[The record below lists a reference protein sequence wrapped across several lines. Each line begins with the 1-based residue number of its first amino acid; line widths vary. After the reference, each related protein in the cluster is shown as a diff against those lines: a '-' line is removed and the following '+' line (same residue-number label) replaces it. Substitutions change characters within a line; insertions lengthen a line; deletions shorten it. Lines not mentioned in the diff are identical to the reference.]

1 MKRSFVFK
9 FIVLLL
15 IIFAALFVYSKATN
29 TPISNILDS
38 IFSGEYTE
46 SPDSSTP
53 TPDTNITL
61 DINGKYTSKEEVGL
75 YIHLYGCLPSNY
87 ITKAQA
93 ISLGWNSNEG
103 NLWIVAQGKSIG
115 GDVFGNYEELLPDK
129 DGRIWYECDINYCGG
144 FRGSERIVYSNDG
157 LIFYT
162 PDHYES
168 FIQLYSKG

>member
-1 MKRSFVFK
+1 MKRSFIFK

-15 IIFAALFVYSKATN
+15 IVFAALFVYSKATN
-29 TPISNILDS
+29 TPISDIFDS
-38 IFSGEYTE
+38 IFSGVY
-46 SPDSSTP
+46 DGSSDLISP

-61 DINGKYTSKEEVGL
+61 DENGEYTSREEVGL
-75 YIHLYGCLPSNY
+75 YIHLYGCLPDNY
-87 ITKAQA
+87 ITKSQA

-129 DGRIWYECDINYCGG
+129 DGRIWYECDINYSGG

-168 FIQLYSKG
+168 FIQLY